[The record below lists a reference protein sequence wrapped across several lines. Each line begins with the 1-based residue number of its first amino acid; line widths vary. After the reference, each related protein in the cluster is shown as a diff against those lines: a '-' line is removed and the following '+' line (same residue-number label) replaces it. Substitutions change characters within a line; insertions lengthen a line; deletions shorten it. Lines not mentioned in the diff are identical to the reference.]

1 MRLIFRERSLK
12 LVCMNDVDQR
22 LVRALSHPLRVE
34 ILRQLENG
42 PSSPVRLSE
51 RIKERLANVSYH
63 FKVLLEFDCIELV
76 GTVARRGAVE
86 HIYGL
91 KPNGTMG
98 ARTWKAVPPALRTRY
113 AGTALADFTTR
124 AVEALDAGTPETRE
138 GSGVTWLPLNVD
150 EQGWKELRGVLG
162 NVEKRFRDVADK
174 SAERMQSPRDGFP
187 VVVAV
192 AAFEIASGE
201 DVDPS

>member
-1 MRLIFRERSLK
+1 MSDL
-12 LVCMNDVDQR
+12 DQQM
-22 LVRALSHPLRVE
+22 VRALSHPLRVE
-34 ILRQLENG
+34 ILRQLEDG

-51 RIKERLANVSYH
+51 RIKEPLGNVSYH
-63 FKVLLEFDCIELV
+63 FKVLLNFGCIELV
-76 GTVARRGAVE
+76 STITRRGAVE

-150 EQGWKELRGVLG
+150 EQGWEELQGVLG
-162 NVEKRFRDVADK
+162 KVEKRFRGVADK
-174 SAERMQSPRDGFP
+174 SAERMASPRDGIP
-187 VVVAV
+187 VIVAV

-201 DVDPS
+201 DVEPS

>member
-1 MRLIFRERSLK
+1 MSDL
-12 LVCMNDVDQR
+12 DQQ

-34 ILRQLENG
+34 ILRQLEDG
-42 PSSPVRLSE
+42 PSSPVRLAE
-51 RIKERLANVSYH
+51 RIKEPLGNVSYH
-63 FKVLLEFDCIELV
+63 FKVLLEFNCIELV
-76 GTVARRGAVE
+76 DTIARRGAVE

-113 AGTALADFTTR
+113 AGTALADFTQR

-162 NVEKRFRDVADK
+162 NAEKRFRAVADK
-174 SAERMQSPRDGFP
+174 SGERMESPRAGIP
-187 VVVAV
+187 VIVAV

-201 DVDPS
+201 DTEPS